1 MEKINLNLSSPW
13 YTYQRKIHAL
23 FRHDPDI
30 EVGEVFE
37 TNDPI
42 ADYAFDIEVKNHE
55 KYIALDR
62 VLPKVRTFGNVRIA
76 IFLYDEEN
84 GEEADAEALF
94 RTIFEG
100 NPVLSEIVSGEDF
113 TGTKHTYVMFT
124 PRVVQFFNDDIS
136 DLNGNW
142 SGIMQDIARE
152 VFANDSRGVHFCTA
166 PFVGN
171 SETKED
177 EE

>member
-23 FRHDPDI
+23 FRYDPDI

-42 ADYAFDIEVKNHE
+42 ADYAFDIEVKCHE

-62 VLPKVRTFGNVRIA
+62 VLPKVRRFGNVRIA

-84 GEEADAEALF
+84 GEEADAETLF
-94 RTIFEG
+94 KTIFKG
-100 NPVLSEIVSGEDF
+100 NPALSDIITAEDF
-113 TGTKHTYVMFT
+113 TGTKHTYVLFR
-124 PRVVQFFNDDIS
+124 PEVVQFFNDDIS

-142 SGIMQDIARE
+142 SGIMQDIARD
-152 VFANDSRGVHFCTA
+152 VFADDARGVHFCTSPYEDDA
-166 PFVGN
+166 
-171 SETKED
+171 ET
-177 EE
+177 EEEAE